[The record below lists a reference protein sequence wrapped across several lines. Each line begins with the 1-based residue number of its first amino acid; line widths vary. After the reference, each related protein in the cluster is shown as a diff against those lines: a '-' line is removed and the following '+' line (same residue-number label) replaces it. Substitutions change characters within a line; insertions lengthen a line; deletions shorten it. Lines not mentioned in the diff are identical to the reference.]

1 MKKEIQCIEI
11 SISYNGEYPEH
22 YGYYDTVAD
31 AIKAISEL
39 DDKTTSQRKILWRA
53 IYKDD

>member
-11 SISYNGEYPEH
+11 SISYDGEYPEH

-31 AIKAISEL
+31 AVKAISEL